1 MKKVTP
7 ARIFSLVA
15 ATLIVTALGFTALNF
30 SPCIEVEAMA
40 CGPIT
45 KQNQSTVELAPGYY
59 QYSPTS
65 LESAKNEGK
74 VVLYFWAP
82 WCSSCTSLDIELQD
96 EKASIPEGVTVLR
109 INYDTAAELKTK
121 YGVVTQHTFVQV
133 DQSGNALATWVGGD
147 IENFAKFLK

>member
-1 MKKVTP
+1 M
-7 ARIFSLVA
+7 S
-15 ATLIVTALGFTALNF
+15 
-30 SPCIEVEAMA
+30 
-40 CGPIT
+40 CGPTT
-45 KQNQSTVELAPGYY
+45 KPNQSTVELAPGYY

-65 LESAKNEGK
+65 LESAQNEGK

-96 EKASIPEGVTVLR
+96 KKASIPEGVTVLR
-109 INYDTAAELKTK
+109 INYDNAAELKTK
-121 YGVVTQHTFVQV
+121 YGVVTQHTFVQI